1 VATMRREIWIDRS
14 ADDVWSVVGDP
25 LAVTRWFP
33 GTTAVELE
41 GDQRTIT
48 LASGLPLIARIAVHP
63 ELRRFQYRLLGAL
76 PVDEHLTSIDV
87 IPVPVPGNH
96 DDGSGAGNGGAGA
109 RCLVVYSTDVV
120 PHALAPIIDGAV
132 GEALTT
138 LRGLMEQT
146 DKEVV

>member
-1 VATMRREIWIDRS
+1 MRREIWIDRS
-14 ADDVWSVVGDP
+14 ADDVWAVVGDP

-33 GTTAVELE
+33 GNTAVEME

-48 LASGLPLIARIAVHP
+48 LASGLPLIARIAIHP

-87 IPVPVPGNH
+87 IPVPSDG
-96 DDGSGAGNGGAGA
+96 DGSGSGAGNGGAGP

-132 GEALTT
+132 GEALES
-138 LRGLMEQT
+138 LQQLMESTEST
-146 DKEVV
+146 DEEGV